1 MKLLLIR
8 HGMTKGNLE
17 HRYVGSTDEG
27 LLPNEKERL
36 REMRLTDGLKIE
48 KVFIS
53 PMLRCRETLEC
64 LFSEVISNNAEIV
77 VQDFREMEFGDF
89 EYMNYKEI
97 NEDPDPE
104 HKAAYQ
110 RYIDSMGESP
120 FPGGESKAEFTK
132 RVVSAF
138 EKEVIPV
145 IKNSSEADFALVVHG
160 GTIMALMDKYSESH
174 KDYFDWNLKPGQGYE
189 AEVSLDSEGDIR
201 FKNIIKKDIIC
212 TRE

>member
-8 HGMTKGNLE
+8 HGMTKGNQE

-27 LLPNEKERL
+27 ILPEEKDRIRGKSL
-36 REMRLTDGLKIE
+36 PGGLKFE

-53 PMLRCRETLEC
+53 PMRRCRETAEC
-64 LFSEVISNNAEIV
+64 LFPEMFSANAETV
-77 VQDFREMEFGDF
+77 VLDFREMEFGDF
-89 EYMNYKEI
+89 EYMTYKEI

-120 FPGGESKAEFTK
+120 FPGGESKAEFIG

-138 EKEVIPV
+138 EKEVIPR
-145 IKNSSEADFALVVHG
+145 IRNSSESSFALVVHG
-160 GTIMALMDKYSESH
+160 GTIMALMDKYSEPH
-174 KDYFDWNLKPGQGYE
+174 KDYFDWGLKPGEGYE
-189 AEVSLDSEGDIR
+189 AEISLDPEGDIR
-201 FKNIIKKDIIC
+201 FEEVKMWS
-212 TRE
+212 

>member
-1 MKLLLIR
+1 MMKLLLIR

-27 LLPNEKERL
+27 LLPEEKDRL
-36 REMRLTDGLKIE
+36 REMRLPGGLKIE

-53 PMLRCRETLEC
+53 PMLRCRDTLEC
-64 LFSEVISNNAEIV
+64 LFPEVVSDNEEIV
-77 VQDFREMEFGDF
+77 VRDFREMEFGDF

-97 NEDPDPE
+97 NEDSDPE

-120 FPGGESKAEFTK
+120 FPGGESKSEFTE

-138 EKEVIPV
+138 EKEVIAV
-145 IKNSSEADFALVVHG
+145 IRNSSKSAFALVVHG
-160 GTIMALMDKYSESH
+160 GTIMALMDKYSEPH
-174 KDYFDWNLKPGQGYE
+174 KDYFDWGLKPGQGYE
-189 AEVSLDSEGDIR
+189 AEISLDSEGEIR
-201 FKNIIKKDIIC
+201 FKKVKMWS
-212 TRE
+212 

>member
-27 LLPNEKERL
+27 LLPEEKDRL
-36 REMRLTDGLKIE
+36 REMRLPGGLKIE

-53 PMLRCRETLEC
+53 PMLRCRDTLEC
-64 LFSEVISNNAEIV
+64 LFPEVVSDNEEIV
-77 VQDFREMEFGDF
+77 VRDFREMEFGDF

-97 NEDPDPE
+97 NEDSDPE

-120 FPGGESKAEFTK
+120 FPGGESKSEFTE

-138 EKEVIPV
+138 EKEVIAV
-145 IKNSSEADFALVVHG
+145 IRNSSKSAFALVVHG
-160 GTIMALMDKYSESH
+160 GTIMALMDKYSEPH
-174 KDYFDWNLKPGQGYE
+174 KDYFDWGLKPGQGYE
-189 AEVSLDSEGDIR
+189 AEISLDSEGEIR
-201 FKNIIKKDIIC
+201 FKKVKMWS
-212 TRE
+212 